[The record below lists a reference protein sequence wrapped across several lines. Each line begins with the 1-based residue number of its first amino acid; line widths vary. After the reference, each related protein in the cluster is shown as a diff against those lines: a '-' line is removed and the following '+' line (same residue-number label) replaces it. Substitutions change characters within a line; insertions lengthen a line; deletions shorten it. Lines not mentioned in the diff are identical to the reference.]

1 MEDQAMTDAE
11 TIADLRA
18 ELARVHRQS
27 DWFEHRLNTLQSEQ
41 HRMRDPERM
50 ILCDILANGH
60 LMADPHG
67 NRYGVEECKRCA
79 AAEEQLARVK
89 AERDDARKEWA
100 EMQAVWHEMKHDR
113 TQPISEDP
121 TQEMLLCK
129 HGSCRR
135 AARILGEK
143 P

>member
-1 MEDQAMTDAE
+1 MTDAE

-18 ELARVHRQS
+18 ELARVKAA
-27 DWFEHRLNTLQSEQ
+27 
-41 HRMRDPERM
+41 
-50 ILCDILANGH
+50 LADAF
-60 LMADPHG
+60 AD
-67 NRYGVEECKRCA
+67 
-79 AAEEQLARVK
+79 
-89 AERDDARKEWA
+89 WA

-135 AARILGEK
+135 AARISGEK